1 MDAWMLRVH
10 RLGLTDYGQASHFQ
24 DRLVEARLRVEI
36 PDTLVLL
43 EHPSTLTLGR
53 EDDGRHLLVDREAL
67 TRQEI
72 TLVTTD
78 RGGSIT
84 WHGPGQVVGYP
95 IIDLKRR
102 GSDIKKY
109 IQDLEEVLIVVL
121 ADFGLSAG
129 RDDDHVGVW
138 VGLDKIAAIGVRVRR
153 GVTKHGFALNVNNDL
168 AAFSL
173 INPCGITD
181 RGVTS
186 MAKLLKRNV
195 SLEAV
200 RDRIEIRFAEVFG
213 LTLDDKPAGDCSAP

>member
-1 MDAWMLRVH
+1 MLRVY
-10 RLGLTDYGQASHFQ
+10 RLGLTEYGQASHFQ
-24 DRLVEARLRVEI
+24 DRLLEARLREEV

-67 TRQEI
+67 TRRGI
-72 TLVTTD
+72 SLVTTD

-95 IIDLKRR
+95 IIDLKHR
-102 GSDIKKY
+102 GRDIQKY
-109 IQDLEEVLIVVL
+109 IQDLEEVLIRVL
-121 ADFGLSAG
+121 ADFDLCGG

-138 VGLDKIAAIGVRVRR
+138 VGGEKIAAIGVRVRR
-153 GVTKHGFALNVNNDL
+153 WVTKHGFALNVNNDL

-173 INPCGITD
+173 IHPCGIMD

-186 MAKLLKRNV
+186 MARLLGRYL
-195 SLEAV
+195 SLDAV
-200 RDRIEIRFAEVFG
+200 CDRVVIRFAEVFN
-213 LTLDDKPAGDCSAP
+213 LTLDYSQAGDCPTQ

>member
-1 MDAWMLRVH
+1 MLRVY

-24 DRLVEARLRVEI
+24 DRLLEARLREEV

-53 EDDGRHLLVDREAL
+53 EDDGRHLLVDRGAL
-67 TRQEI
+67 ARQGI
-72 TLVTTD
+72 SLIATD

-102 GSDIKKY
+102 GRDIQKY
-109 IQDLEEVLIVVL
+109 IHELEEVLIRVL
-121 ADFGLSAG
+121 ADFGLCGG

-153 GVTKHGFALNVNNDL
+153 WVTKHGFALNVNNDL
-168 AAFSL
+168 AVFSL
-173 INPCGITD
+173 INPCGIAD

-186 MAKLLKRNV
+186 MARLLGHPL
-195 SLEAV
+195 SLDAV
-200 RDRIEIRFAEVFG
+200 CDRIEIRFAEVFD
-213 LTLDDKPAGDCSAP
+213 LTSDDSQVRGCSA